1 MAERGPTKTIIGY
14 VSAYLKQ
21 EPRTYAEAERDRQA
35 QNSPAEIEEPE
46 VPRAS
51 QSTTRASRP
60 VANDK

>member
-1 MAERGPTKTIIGY
+1 MAEGGSKKTIIGY

-35 QNSPAEIEEPE
+35 QNTRIETGEPA
-46 VPRAS
+46 VSRDS
-51 QSTTRASRP
+51 QSPRDPGS